1 MSRLNRI
8 ILNRK
13 KYSNWST
20 VLCKVFNVRI
30 SSQLPP
36 TFLNHLAQYNEV
48 MKPSIAGAFDTL
60 LIKNGGSLNES
71 LKQIDRAYRNK

>member
-8 ILNRK
+8 IFNRK

-20 VLCKVFNVRI
+20 ALCKIFNVPTTV
-30 SSQLPP
+30 QLPP
-36 TFLNHLAQYNEV
+36 EFLNHLAQYNEV
-48 MKPSIAGAFDTL
+48 MKPSIAEAFDNL